1 MHTCK
6 LVAFLQNLTFLT
18 RDKCCTVHKV
28 CGINAFKC
36 FFLLMVHMV
45 SFSFILLS
53 ECTRTKWRYGDAE
66 RQIGDEL
73 LKKVVIFIFF
83 VYKNIH
89 AAS

>member
-1 MHTCK
+1 
-6 LVAFLQNLTFLT
+6 
-18 RDKCCTVHKV
+18 
-28 CGINAFKC
+28 
-36 FFLLMVHMV
+36 MVHMV